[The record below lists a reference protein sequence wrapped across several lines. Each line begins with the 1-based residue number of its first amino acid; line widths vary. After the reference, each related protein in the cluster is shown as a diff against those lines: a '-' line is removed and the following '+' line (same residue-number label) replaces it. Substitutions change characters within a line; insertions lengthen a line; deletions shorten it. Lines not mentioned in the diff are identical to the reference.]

1 MLGKFLLHPHE
12 DIILRSGD
20 SHDFPV
26 LKHFIVDNSP
36 ILGEQI
42 WPPRLRVQDPKVS
55 SSSHELHSKRYN
67 RDF

>member
-1 MLGKFLLHPHE
+1 MLGKFLLRPHE

-42 WPPRLRVQDPKVS
+42 MATTFKGAGPEGKLLVPRTAFQKI
-55 SSSHELHSKRYN
+55 
-67 RDF
+67 